1 MDFAVFPYIKSF
13 LQGMRFDNLSEL
25 RQAVMIVI
33 FHMKTDQFVEIFD
46 DWVRRHKKCVEL
58 KGDYVVS
65 IDLIVA
71 LFPGHSSET
80 MFHLWLLFYPEIQ
93 FRSG

>member
-1 MDFAVFPYIKSF
+1 VLSPGCMVDVLNTEIQVNLFQVEKS
-13 LQGMRFDNLSEL
+13 
-25 RQAVMIVI
+25 
-33 FHMKTDQFVEIFD
+33 
-46 DWVRRHKKCVEL
+46 RHF
-58 KGDYVVS
+58 S
-65 IDLIVA
+65 IDLIVT

>member
-1 MDFAVFPYIKSF
+1 MVDVLNTEIQVNLFQVEKS
-13 LQGMRFDNLSEL
+13 
-25 RQAVMIVI
+25 
-33 FHMKTDQFVEIFD
+33 
-46 DWVRRHKKCVEL
+46 RHF
-58 KGDYVVS
+58 S
-65 IDLIVA
+65 IDLIVT